1 MNEELRLIALQA
13 GAPREVINELW
24 FHVFCQRF
32 AHLIIG
38 EAEVEMTTIKSRLD
52 KVEAQS

>member
-38 EAEVEMTTIKSRLD
+38 EAEVEMTAIKSRLA